1 MRENYCAALAKK
13 TPPPLS
19 ITAFSA
25 TLLSLTTHTPLKKYV
40 WVVRE
45 TVSDV
50 GWGSNSSK

>member
-1 MRENYCAALAKK
+1 MREKYCAALAKK
-13 TPPPLS
+13 APPPLS

-25 TLLSLTTHTPLKKYV
+25 TLPSLTTHTPLKKYV